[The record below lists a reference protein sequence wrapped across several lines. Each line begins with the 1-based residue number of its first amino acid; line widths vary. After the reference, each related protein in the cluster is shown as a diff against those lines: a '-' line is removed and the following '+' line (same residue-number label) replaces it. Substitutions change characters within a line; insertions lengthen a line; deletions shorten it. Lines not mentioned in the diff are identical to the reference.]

1 MVVNKFRILSV
12 AVLCTLL
19 PFSAMAEEAVPA
31 TNASTP
37 LTILDTASK
46 DILKG
51 LNENQVKQ
59 FSAINSSFSIIRT
72 VEDVQQ
78 SIGRAVESCSAANPD
93 LKAGISGGFEAWKDT
108 VRPVVKKAR
117 AKLDRMVL
125 LQSFAPPSA
134 VRDYLKKF
142 DEAFIYRNQKLKP
155 TSIQKAEDCLK
166 LKANMEK
173 TQKDIVSMMIETLN
187 LNSELKVK
195 E

>member
-59 FSAINSSFSIIRT
+59 FSAINNSFGVIRT

-78 SIGRAVESCSAANPD
+78 SIARSCNALIAS
-93 LKAGISGGFEAWKDT
+93 
-108 VRPVVKKAR
+108 R
-117 AKLDRMVL
+117 
-125 LQSFAPPSA
+125 Q
-134 VRDYLKKF
+134 
-142 DEAFIYRNQKLKP
+142 
-155 TSIQKAEDCLK
+155 
-166 LKANMEK
+166 
-173 TQKDIVSMMIETLN
+173 
-187 LNSELKVK
+187 
-195 E
+195 

>member
-12 AVLCTLL
+12 AILCALL
-19 PFSAMAEEAVPA
+19 PFSAMAEEAAPA

-59 FSAINSSFSIIRT
+59 FSAINNSFGVIRT

-78 SIGRAVESCSAANPD
+78 SIARAVESCGVANPD
-93 LKAGISGGFEAWKDT
+93 LKAGISGSFEAWKDT

-117 AKLDRMVL
+117 TKLDRMVL

-142 DEAFIYRNQKLKP
+142 DEAVIYRNQKINP
-155 TSIQKAEDCLK
+155 ASIQKAEDCLK
-166 LKANMEK
+166 LQSNMTK
-173 TQKDIVSMMIETLN
+173 TQNDIVNMMIESLN

>member
-12 AVLCTLL
+12 AILCALL
-19 PFSAMAEEAVPA
+19 PFSAMAEEAAPA
-31 TNASTP
+31 TNTP

-59 FSAINSSFSIIRT
+59 FSAINNSFGVIRT

-78 SIGRAVESCSAANPD
+78 SIARAVESCGVANPD
-93 LKAGISGGFEAWKDT
+93 LKAGISGSFETWKDT

-117 AKLDRMVL
+117 TKLDRMVL

-142 DEAFIYRNQKLKP
+142 DEAVIYRNQKINP

-166 LKANMEK
+166 LQSNMTK
-173 TQKDIVSMMIETLN
+173 TQNDIVNMMIESLN

>member
-1 MVVNKFRILSV
+1 MVVNKIRILSSV
-12 AVLCTLL
+12 AILCGLL
-19 PFSAMAEEAVPA
+19 PFSAMAEEAVPV
-31 TNASTP
+31 TNNP
-37 LTILDTASK
+37 VTILDTASK

-59 FSAINSSFSIIRT
+59 FSAINNSYSVIRT

-78 SIGRAVESCSAANPD
+78 SIGRAVESCGVANPE
-93 LKAGISGGFEAWKDT
+93 LKDGISGTFEAWKDT

-117 AKLDRMVL
+117 TKLDRMVL

-142 DEAFIYRNQKLKP
+142 DEAVIYRNQKINP

-166 LKANMEK
+166 LQSNMTK
-173 TQKDIVSMMIETLN
+173 TQKDIVSMMTETLN